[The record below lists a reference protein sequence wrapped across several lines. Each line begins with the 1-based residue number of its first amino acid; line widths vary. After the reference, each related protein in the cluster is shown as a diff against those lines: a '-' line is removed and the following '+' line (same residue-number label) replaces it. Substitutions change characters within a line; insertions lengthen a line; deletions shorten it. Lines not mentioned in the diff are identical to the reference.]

1 MNDTLKGALALG
13 ILIGRQTS
21 NPQLEALANDIA
33 AGIATEGLEGHLAQ
47 LGQGSEGPDLI
58 STAVKEAVY
67 NRASEGHYDNLSKL
81 NDLAK
86 ALSLRSPR

>member
-33 AGIATEGLEGHLAQ
+33 AGIATEGLEDHLAQ
-47 LGQGSEGPDLI
+47 LGQGSEGPELI

-67 NRASEGHYDNLSKL
+67 DRASQGHYDNLSKL
-81 NDLAK
+81 NELAK
-86 ALSLRSPR
+86 ALSLGSPR